1 MESDLRGQ
9 GGKNMKI
16 KVNDKEYGVAEVM
29 KNGNTYIPV
38 LSIKMMSDE
47 YWEELAKRGV

>member
-1 MESDLRGQ
+1 
-9 GGKNMKI
+9 MKV
-16 KVNDKEYGVAEVM
+16 KFNDKEYEVAEVV

-47 YWEELAKRGV
+47 YWEELSKRGV